1 MDACPLCQGETRR
14 TRLAKTSDRP
24 YRVVR
29 CTRCGTASVLPRPS
43 EQDLADFYGASYFT
57 ADTGFGYG
65 DYDGTSWAGA
75 QAVRAWDELQVWAP
89 EVADVPV
96 RTLLDVG
103 AATGEFAL
111 RAERDG
117 WYAVACEVGDTARES
132 AAAKGLTTVTTISE
146 ATGPFGVISMFH
158 VLEHL
163 IDPLAAL
170 VDARGAVDAR
180 GVLVIEV
187 PQWNSAGRIVRGS
200 GWAQFRPPEHINFFS
215 RRSLAR
221 ARRHTGWDMVR
232 SSTPYPHA
240 AELARDAV
248 RRGRVREAA
257 AHAGRHALGS
267 AGLGGYLRTVARPV

>member
-221 ARRHTGWDMVR
+221 ALRHTGWDVVR

>member
-1 MDACPLCQGETRR
+1 MCQGETRR

-96 RTLLDVG
+96 RNLLDVG

-200 GWAQFRPPEHINFFS
+200 GWAQLRPPEHINFFS

-221 ARRHTGWDMVR
+221 ALRHTGWDVVR